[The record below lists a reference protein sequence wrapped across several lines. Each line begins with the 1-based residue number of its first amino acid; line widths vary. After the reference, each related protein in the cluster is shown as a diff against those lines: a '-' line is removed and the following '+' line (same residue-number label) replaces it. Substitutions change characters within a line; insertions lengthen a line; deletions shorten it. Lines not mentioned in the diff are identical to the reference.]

1 MKLGRLRWDKA
12 NTEHVARHQV
22 SPEEV
27 GQACRIQPKVRR
39 GRCGRYLVL
48 GRTAEGRYLL
58 VVLVYLG
65 RGEARPITVRDMDAK
80 ERAIYRR
87 K

>member
-1 MKLGRLRWDKA
+1 MRIGLLRWDGA
-12 NTEHVARHQV
+12 NIEHIARHEV

-27 GQACRIQPKVRR
+27 EQACRIQPKVRR

-48 GRTAEGRYLL
+48 GR
-58 VVLVYLG
+58 
-65 RGEARPITVRDMDAK
+65 GEARPLTARDMDGK

>member
-1 MKLGRLRWDKA
+1 MKLGRLRWDEA
-12 NTEHVARHQV
+12 NIEHIARHDV

-27 GQACRIQPKVRR
+27 EQACRIQPKVRR

-58 VVLVYLG
+58 VVLAYLG
-65 RGEARPITVRDMDAK
+65 RGEARPITARGMDRK